1 MPGANVSKIMLP
13 EMKDL
18 KIYVKLLYFVKLFE
32 WAWLTDINAVLID
45 KLQISKN
52 IKEISKIL
60 EFFQGIP

>member
-32 WAWLTDINAVLID
+32 WVWLTDINALLID
-45 KLQISKN
+45 RLQISKN